1 MTRAQRSTRST
12 RSTRPALGRGLD
24 ALFSPPDAGLDARS
38 DAQPDAQPD
47 AAGAGAQPVRRLP
60 LDAIEPN
67 PQQPRKTFGGAPAAE
82 LTQSVAEHGILQPL
96 LVRPLAADRYQ
107 LVAGERRW
115 RAARAAG
122 LEHAPV
128 VVVDTP
134 DSDMLTLALVE
145 NLQREDLNPIDQA
158 AAFQYLLDAG
168 LSQAQIA
175 QQVGKSRAAVANTV
189 RLLQLP
195 PALQE
200 YVAEARLAEGHARA
214 LLAAP
219 KAHRRRLAE
228 TALAKNLTVRQI
240 EAAARKLHAA
250 AQRADDAGRTEAEAK
265 HTETGR
271 AETERT
277 DADAQRTDAAAAAA
291 SAAWRK
297 QAADRLQRAYNTRA
311 AVTQDSPSGGRITL
325 RWYSQEQLEQLIAQ
339 LTDTAQLTEA
349 AQPADTPGRITI

>member
-1 MTRAQRSTRST
+1 MTRAQRSS
-12 RSTRPALGRGLD
+12 RPALGRGLD
-24 ALFSPPDAGLDARS
+24 ALFTPPDAAPDAERGAGS
-38 DAQPDAQPD
+38 DALSDAERGTERD
-47 AAGAGAQPVRRLP
+47 AAGAAAQPVRRLP

-67 PQQPRKTFGGAPAAE
+67 PQQPRKTFGGAQAAE

-115 RAARAAG
+115 RAAREAG

-134 DSDMLTLALVE
+134 DSDLLTLALVE

-195 PALQE
+195 PALQQ

-250 AQRADDAGRTEAEAK
+250 AQRADDAGRTEAEA
-265 HTETGR
+265 GR
-271 AETERT
+271 AEAE
-277 DADAQRTDAAAAAA
+277 RTDAAAAT
-291 SAAWRK
+291 AWRK
-297 QAADRLQRAYNTRA
+297 EAADRLQRAYNTRA

-339 LTDTAQLTEA
+339 LTDTG
-349 AQPADTPGRITI
+349 QPSDTPGRITI

>member
-1 MTRAQRSTRST
+1 MTRAQRSNRST
-12 RSTRPALGRGLD
+12 RPTRPALGRGLD
-24 ALFSPPDAGLDARS
+24 ALFTPPDAAPDTGS
-38 DAQPDAQPD
+38 DALSNAEHGTERD
-47 AAGAGAQPVRRLP
+47 AAGAAAQPVRRLP

-67 PQQPRKTFGGAPAAE
+67 PQQPRKTFGGAQAAE

-195 PALQE
+195 PALQQ

-250 AQRADDAGRTEAEAK
+250 AQRADDAGRTEAEA
-265 HTETGR
+265 GR

-277 DADAQRTDAAAAAA
+277 DADAQRTDAAAT
-291 SAAWRK
+291 AWRK

-311 AVTQDSPSGGRITL
+311 AVTQDSPTGGRITL

-339 LTDTAQLTEA
+339 LTDTAQ
-349 AQPADTPGRITI
+349 PADTPGRITI